1 MDTPSEWTEWI
12 KWLWFIGA
20 LLLGIVEITTGTL
33 FCLCLALGAVA
44 AGLVGS
50 VLPGAIALQWL
61 AFLSVSLGSMLF
73 LPRWGRQ
80 SGGPGAKTNVD
91 ALIGERALVTE
102 AIDPVTGKG
111 MIKVGGETWRA
122 QADEPI
128 PAGQYVYVE
137 EIRGTKVVV
146 YPALEMDQP
155 QRLAGE
161 QSNLTE
167 DVERLLRE

>member
-1 MDTPSEWTEWI
+1 MGTPSEWTEWI

-33 FCLCLALGAVA
+33 FCLCLALGALV

-50 VLPGAIALQWL
+50 LLPGAVTLQWL
-61 AFLSVSLGSMLF
+61 AFLGVSLGSMLF
-73 LPRWGRQ
+73 LPRWARQ

-111 MIKVGGETWRA
+111 LIKVGGETWRA

-128 PAGQYVYVE
+128 PAGQYVYIDEV
-137 EIRGTKVVV
+137 RGTKAIV
-146 YPALEMDQP
+146 YPEWEMDHP

-161 QSNLTE
+161 QSHFPE
-167 DVERLLRE
+167 DVERLRRE